1 MAECVRLLRAGRE
14 QLCTV
19 ESMATATLQRVFE
32 LSDGAVAKLE
42 ALLGNEEDGTVL
54 VIEARPGGCS
64 GLSWEMFF
72 DHEANLEPGRRHTVA
87 EYGQQP
93 VTVAVDEM
101 TAALAT
107 GASLDY
113 RDGLVDSGFKI
124 SNPNA
129 TNTCGCGQ
137 SFS

>member
-1 MAECVRLLRAGRE
+1 
-14 QLCTV
+14 
-19 ESMATATLQRVFE
+19 MATATIQQVFE
-32 LSDGAVAKLE
+32 LTESAVSKLE
-42 ALLGNEEDGTVL
+42 ALLGDEEDGTVL

-64 GLSWEMFF
+64 GLSWAMFF
-72 DHEANLEPGRRHTVA
+72 DHEKSLKTDGRHTVA
-87 EYGQQP
+87 EYGQEP
-93 VTVAVDEM
+93 VKVAVDDM
-101 TAALAT
+101 TAALAAGST
-107 GASLDY
+107 LDY